1 MDTNNLLN
9 NEEYNKY
16 MKCIKT
22 NCNEYIYEYIMLII
36 KLLVKLQ
43 LKLKKYINKKIEIEE
58 IVEEAY
64 KIIILF
70 INSMGNK
77 KYLKCIIDNCGKVY
91 NDFAKKI
98 KKEEKI
104 NINNMFSKLNLISIF
119 SKDEL
124 IVIGKIENTMNYLL
138 KNKDDINFDI
148 LLKYTEDIQKL
159 FKELLGMLYKK
170 HKNFIIINIKNL
182 NNKDIFIE
190 KIIEMIDK
198 IKKLSKNKLLLT
210 KIIENP
216 EYMKEIL
223 K

>member
-1 MDTNNLLN
+1 MDNNFLLN

-22 NCNEYIYEYIMLII
+22 NCNEYIYEYIALII

-70 INSMGNK
+70 INSMGMK

-91 NDFAKKI
+91 NDFVKKI

-124 IVIGKIENTMNYLL
+124 IVIEKIENT
-138 KNKDDINFDI
+138 
-148 LLKYTEDIQKL
+148 
-159 FKELLGMLYKK
+159 
-170 HKNFIIINIKNL
+170 II
-182 NNKDIFIE
+182 
-190 KIIEMIDK
+190 
-198 IKKLSKNKLLLT
+198 
-210 KIIENP
+210 
-216 EYMKEIL
+216 
-223 K
+223 